1 MFKNRELSGSILEEF
16 PGGSAGGWYGIVTAR
31 LGFDP
36 WPQNFYVLQA
46 QPKKKREGI
55 IENP

>member
-36 WPQNFYVLQA
+36 WPENFYVLQA
-46 QPKKKREGI
+46 QPKKKKRR
-55 IENP
+55 NN